1 MKQIESFF
9 WGIIAALG
17 ALLLELIFL
26 TLATIFSSSQK
37 ELTLEHLFS
46 LGYLLPLAAIAEE
59 ILKYTV
65 IAKRIDFFSFGRSVI
80 LNSFLVGLGF
90 AAVEALLIY
99 IKEIPAVSF
108 FSWNLIEIML
118 LHILTAGI
126 IGYYVAVQNPKKIK
140 TIFKAVGIAAAAH
153 LGYNILMI
161 YKNPLIYPLV
171 FVLLGILV
179 IINLRNLAFVNKHL
193 RPE

>member
-17 ALLLELIFL
+17 ALFLELAAL
-26 TLATIFSSSQK
+26 TLVGIFFAPQK
-37 ELTLEHLFS
+37 ELTLDYFFS
-46 LGYLLPLAAIAEE
+46 LNFFLPLAAIAEE
-59 ILKYTV
+59 TLKYAV
-65 IAKRIDFFSFGRSVI
+65 IARRIEYFSFGRSVI

-90 AAVEALLIY
+90 AAVEAFLIY
-99 IKEIPAVSF
+99 TKEIPIINF
-108 FSWNLIEIML
+108 FSLNLIEIML
-118 LHILTAGI
+118 MHILTAGI

-140 TIFKAVGIAAAAH
+140 TYLAAVGIAASAH
-153 LGYNILMI
+153 LGYNILII
-161 YKNPLIYPLV
+161 YKNTFIYPLV
-171 FVLLGILV
+171 FVLLGVLV